1 MAEKCMD
8 ESKESPKDEA
18 MHPKGFLKKAMK
30 MKLGKPSAEAYR
42 KEKGGGKMKAKG
54 MKR

>member
-18 MHPKGFLKKAMK
+18 KHSKGFISKVVDMK
-30 MKLGKPSAEAYR
+30 GMNKTKSA
-42 KEKGGGKMKAKG
+42 KKMKAKG